1 MAKTLKVRQG
11 EPADIK
17 KSGIY
22 GIVNLNDG
30 RVYVGQAEHLW
41 LRCEQHFR
49 ALRRGDHRNIRL
61 QRAYHRDGEPLFK
74 FFIIEFCDLAVIDKR
89 ETYWIAFHEKRY
101 NVCLEGSSRR
111 GVKASDE
118 SKAKMSAARKG
129 KVPHQ
134 LMTADV
140 RKRAAATY
148 KERWHEIH
156 PEKQSEETIAKR
168 SASLKAKWA
177 VTPKKIPS
185 DETRKRMSE
194 SAKNRIVHGNTKYSN
209 ELISLIVNDARSVVE
224 LISDYGISRTHIYR
238 IKSGVARKDAVH
250 A

>member
-1 MAKTLKVRQG
+1 M
-11 EPADIK
+11 ADIK

-49 ALRRGDHRNIRL
+49 ALRRGDHRNLRL

-89 ETYWIAFHEKRY
+89 ESYWIAVHEKRY

-118 SKAKMSAARKG
+118 SRAKMSAAKKG
-129 KVPHQ
+129 KTPHH
-134 LMTADV
+134 LMTPES
-140 RKRAAATY
+140 RKKAVATY
-148 KERWHEIH
+148 TARWHEIH
-156 PEKQSEETIAKR
+156 PNKQSAETIAKR
-168 SASLKAKWA
+168 SATQKARWA
-177 VTPKKIPS
+177 ITPKKKMS
-185 DETRKRMSE
+185 DEAKKKMSE
-194 SAKNRIVHGNTKYSN
+194 SAKNRTVHGNTKYSN
-209 ELISLIVNDARSVVE
+209 ELISLIANDARSLVE
-224 LISDYGISRTHIYR
+224 LASYYGVSKTHIYR